1 MKRRGSMAAKAAAWV
16 GLTICAF
23 GFVGSMG
30 ALLMM
35 WEADMY
41 SMTEEELK
49 QNFYEMAADRYMW
62 QAVEGYQSGKS
73 MESLFENTSFRG
85 GIIKAENI

>member
-23 GFVGSMG
+23 GFAGSMG
-30 ALLMM
+30 ALLAM
-35 WEADMY
+35 WETDMY

-49 QNFYEMAADRYMW
+49 QNFY
-62 QAVEGYQSGKS
+62 
-73 MESLFENTSFRG
+73 
-85 GIIKAENI
+85 